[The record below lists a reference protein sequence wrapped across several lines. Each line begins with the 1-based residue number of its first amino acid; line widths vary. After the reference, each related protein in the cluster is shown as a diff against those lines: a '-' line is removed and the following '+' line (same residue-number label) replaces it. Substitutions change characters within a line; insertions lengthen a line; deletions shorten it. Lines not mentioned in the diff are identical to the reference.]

1 MFIDTIGLF
10 APPTSGPAPAAEG
23 ADHVEFAF
31 PRPEAAHPLAI
42 PPRAILSLRDAGSMR
57 YLRGEANRRRLEFF
71 ASRGI
76 ASERVVATELHHSRR
91 LRIVETHRMGFLAPG
106 DREIDV
112 DGLPGEDEGDGGPDG
127 AEGRDGIVF
136 LPPGTAD
143 VAETSDPAVG
153 GLPIAATFPVA
164 TVTVADCMPIW
175 LWDAASGAWGLL
187 HSGWKGTGI
196 LEHAVR
202 AIRARRPGTAASMSV
217 ILGPA
222 IGVCCYDVPELR
234 AAAFEAEFGSSCVDR
249 SGPRPRLDIRAANL
263 AIARRLGIGALL
275 SVDVCTSC
283 NPSLGS
289 FRREGAE
296 RFTRMVAACLPR

>member
-1 MFIDTIGLF
+1 MFLETAGL
-10 APPTSGPAPAAEG
+10 APAN
-23 ADHVEFAF
+23 DHAEFAF
-31 PRPEAAHPLAI
+31 PRPDAGHPLAI
-42 PPRAILSLRDAGSMR
+42 PPRALLSLREAGSMR
-57 YLRGEANRRRLEFF
+57 YLRGEANRLRESFF
-71 ASRGI
+71 ASRSIGV
-76 ASERVVATELHHSRR
+76 SRVVATELHHSRR
-91 LRIVETHRMGFLAPG
+91 LKIVET
-106 DREIDV
+106 REIELAAAGGSETDATN
-112 DGLPGEDEGDGGPDG
+112 LPGEDEGDGGPDG

-136 LPPGTAD
+136 LPPGPSTA
-143 VAETSDPAVG
+143 AKGSHPSAAV
-153 GLPIAATFPVA
+153 LPSATFPVA

-202 AIRARRPGTAASMSV
+202 AVLSRRPGTAASMSV

-222 IGVCCYDVPELR
+222 IGVCCYDVPEAR
-234 AAAFEAEFGSSCVDR
+234 AAAFEAEFGSTCVDR

-283 NPSLGS
+283 HPSLGS
-289 FRREGAE
+289 FRREGPE
-296 RFTRMVAACLPR
+296 SFTRMVAACVPR